1 MRRGLAGG
9 LRAAALVAAL
19 AAAGCGG
26 DGGTPNEGSVSAP
39 PGSAGAL
46 LERPGPD
53 IALVAG
59 TSDYARGPLRVV
71 FLVIDSRGRLIERPR
86 ARVWV
91 ARSFDDKPFLRTT
104 ARLEGVGVPGVSQVA
119 AGDVTK
125 VYVARFGMPRAGKY
139 VLVAEPV
146 GGRPIQ
152 GALDLDVA
160 EEPTAPAVGAKA
172 FPSRTPTIASTGG
185 DFDALTTRTPPDAAL
200 LRYSVADSLADRA
213 PFVLAFATP
222 KFCTSRACGPVVDV
236 VDHVRKRLGDSPV
249 RFIHV
254 EIFEDNQPPELNRWV
269 KEWKLPTEPWV
280 FLVGRDGRIKERF
293 EGSVSAAE
301 LEAAVRAKLLEGLSE

>member
-1 MRRGLAGG
+1 MRRGLF
-9 LRAAALVAAL
+9 LAAALVAAL
-19 AAAGCGG
+19 PMAACGG
-26 DGGTPNEGSVSAP
+26 NGGTPDEGSSAAAAV
-39 PGSAGAL
+39 GSARAI

-53 IALVAG
+53 IALVPG
-59 TSDYARGPLRVV
+59 TSDYARGPVRVV
-71 FLVIDSRGRLIERPR
+71 FLVIDSRGRSIERAR

-91 ARSFDDKPFLRTT
+91 ARSFEHRPFLRTT
-104 ARLEGVGVPGVSQVA
+104 ARLEGVGVPGVSEAA

-125 VYVARFGMPRAGKY
+125 VYVARFRMPRAGKY
-139 VLVAEPV
+139 VLIAEPA

-152 GALDLDVA
+152 GALDLEVK
-160 EEPTAPAVGAKA
+160 EEPVAPAVGAKA
-172 FPSRTPTIASTGG
+172 FPSRTPTITSTGG
-185 DFDALTTRTPPDAAL
+185 DLDVLTTRNPPDVAL
-200 LRYSVADSLADRA
+200 LRHSVADSLADRA

-280 FLVGRDGRIKERF
+280 FLVGGDGLIKERF

-301 LEAAVRAKLLEGLSE
+301 LEAAVRAKLLR

>member
-1 MRRGLAGG
+1 MRPGVLF
-9 LRAAALVAAL
+9 AAATCAVAL
-19 AAAGCGG
+19 SFAGCGG
-26 DGGTPNEGSVSAP
+26 NGGTPNEGSSEGAP
-39 PGSAGAL
+39 EGSAGAL
-46 LERPGPD
+46 LSRPGPD
-53 IALVAG
+53 VALVAG
-59 TSDYARGPLRVV
+59 TSDYARGQVRVV
-71 FLVIDSRGRLIERPR
+71 FLVIDSQSRSIERPK

-91 ARSFDDKPFLRTT
+91 ARSFDDRPFLSTT
-104 ARLEGVGVPGVSQVA
+104 ARLENVGVPGVSKEA
-119 AGDVTK
+119 AGDVTH
-125 VYVARFGMPRAGKY
+125 VYVARFRVPKAGKY

-160 EEPTAPAVGAKA
+160 DKPKAPDVSAEA
-172 FPSRTPTIASTGG
+172 FPSRTPTIESTGG
-185 DFDALTTRTPPDAAL
+185 DFAALTTRTPPDRGL
-200 LRYSVADSLADRA
+200 LRYSVADSLADHA

-236 VDHVRKRLGDSPV
+236 VDHVRKRLGKTPV

-301 LEAAVRAKLLEGLSE
+301 LEAAVRAKLLR

>member
-1 MRRGLAGG
+1 MRPGVLF
-9 LRAAALVAAL
+9 AAATCAVAL
-19 AAAGCGG
+19 SLAGCGG
-26 DGGTPNEGSVSAP
+26 NGGTPNDGSSEAP
-39 PGSAGAL
+39 PEGSAGAL
-46 LERPGPD
+46 LSRPGPD
-53 IALVAG
+53 VALVSG
-59 TSDYARGPLRVV
+59 TSDYARGQVRVV
-71 FLVIDSRGRLIERPR
+71 FLVIDSQSRSIERPK

-91 ARSFDDKPFLRTT
+91 ARSFDDRPFLSTT
-104 ARLEGVGVPGVSQVA
+104 ARLENVGVPGVSEEA
-119 AGDVTK
+119 AGDVTH
-125 VYVARFGMPRAGKY
+125 VFVARFRVPKAGKY

-160 EEPTAPAVGAKA
+160 DGPKAPAVSAKA
-172 FPSRTPTIASTGG
+172 FPSRTPTIESTGG
-185 DFDALTTRTPPDAAL
+185 DFAALTTRTPPDRGL
-200 LRYSVADSLADRA
+200 LRYSVADSLADHA

-236 VDHVRKRLGDSPV
+236 VDHVRERLGKTPV

-301 LEAAVRAKLLEGLSE
+301 LEAAVRAKLR

>member
-1 MRRGLAGG
+1 MRPGVLF
-9 LRAAALVAAL
+9 AAVTCAVALSL
-19 AAAGCGG
+19 AGCGG
-26 DGGTPNEGSVSAP
+26 NGGTPHEGSSEAALE
-39 PGSAGAL
+39 GSAGAL
-46 LERPGPD
+46 LSRPGPD
-53 IALVAG
+53 VALVAG
-59 TSDYARGPLRVV
+59 TSDYARGPVRVV
-71 FLVIDSRGRLIERPR
+71 FLVIDSQSRSIERPK

-91 ARSFDDKPFLRTT
+91 ARSFDDRPFLSTT
-104 ARLEGVGVPGVSQVA
+104 ARLENVGVPGVSEQA
-119 AGDVTK
+119 AGDVTH
-125 VYVARFGMPRAGKY
+125 VYVARFRVPKAGKY

-160 EEPTAPAVGAKA
+160 DESKAPDVSAEA
-172 FPSRTPTIASTGG
+172 FPSRTPTIESTGG
-185 DFDALTTRTPPDAAL
+185 DFAALTTRTPPDRGL
-200 LRYSVADSLADRA
+200 LRYSVADSLADHA

-236 VDHVRKRLGDSPV
+236 VDHVRKRLGRTPV

-254 EIFEDNQPPELNRWV
+254 EIFEDNRPPELNRWV
-269 KEWKLPTEPWV
+269 KQWKLPTEPWV

-301 LEAAVRAKLLEGLSE
+301 LEAAVRAKLLR